1 MGFLERSQ
9 RDISKAPIF
18 GVCATLALQTKIAR
32 NPTQEVCYLGMR
44 AAVISVSG
52 TWGWTRY
59 SATKGSGRR
68 GYSPSYDR

>member
-32 NPTQEVCYLGMR
+32 NPTQEV
-44 AAVISVSG
+44 
-52 TWGWTRY
+52 
-59 SATKGSGRR
+59 
-68 GYSPSYDR
+68 